1 MHHSKKSLNI
11 DVWLRAVVEEVY
23 NNKNSTE
30 DKIPRNDYTMLLCAN
45 QVRPSL
51 KFIGERIVAD
61 EARKTI
67 SLQAI
72 QLPTL
77 TDVSNRVL
85 EVHSHHLQR
94 ERDTERGSK
103 CGSHDNSNDY
113 ERKIIVQP
121 QYVAA
126 AASGADKRPWGQTIL
141 YPGSLCP
148 RWSSVHIYISTKRAT
163 I

>member
-1 MHHSKKSLNI
+1 MVVNASICRFATKKKLLVVILIGKWENAPQYLYSRWPSVLSTQYKCFQMHHSKKSLNI
-11 DVWLRAVVEEVY
+11 DVWLRAVEEVY

-94 ERDTERGSK
+94 ERHWT
-103 CGSHDNSNDY
+103 
-113 ERKIIVQP
+113 
-121 QYVAA
+121 
-126 AASGADKRPWGQTIL
+126 W
-141 YPGSLCP
+141 
-148 RWSSVHIYISTKRAT
+148 
-163 I
+163 